1 MFLYCNH
8 WAHSQTL
15 KPFLY
20 ETTMIFLTDMVKV
33 NAFEIVIFISLC
45 YFSYYYRYI
54 FIFNTTMVFGLIITG
69 ELPNLKFLERLDLT
83 ESSLVNYN
91 FLQTVGK
98 FTFLKSLVLPFSGLS
113 GPISAP
119 HGKIDFFFS
128 ICRILQFPI
137 HYCMLNF
144 F

>member
-1 MFLYCNH
+1 MSSVKPVFLYYNH

-15 KPFLY
+15 KLFLCD
-20 ETTMIFLTDMVKV
+20 TMIFLTYMVKV
-33 NAFEIVIFISLC
+33 NAFEIVISISLC

-54 FIFNTTMVFGLIITG
+54 SSVFGLIITG
-69 ELPNLKFLERLDLT
+69 ILPNLKFLERLDLT

-98 FTFLKSLVLPFSGLS
+98 FTSLKSLVLPHSGLS

-119 HGKIDFFFS
+119 HGKIDFFF
-128 ICRILQFPI
+128 L
-137 HYCMLNF
+137 HL
-144 F
+144 